1 VKQGR
6 TALNEHQSARSGE
19 VCPENQTQI
28 PKGGSMNEA
37 NIAVDGTP
45 LEDVLVFQQS
55 KEIVS
60 SI

>member
-1 VKQGR
+1 
-6 TALNEHQSARSGE
+6 
-19 VCPENQTQI
+19 
-28 PKGGSMNEA
+28 MNEA